1 LGDGADAIYA
11 LAPFRYAGTA
21 FLTFALTLL
30 AALRR
35 LIWDTQETCM
45 LKSLLG
51 AAAALSLLGAVACTQ
66 GPNEEKGEQADT
78 AREQATTGETDLS
91 QGPSEEAG
99 EAVDAG
105 QSSSTTPSDSST
117 APTTTP

>member
-1 LGDGADAIYA
+1 
-11 LAPFRYAGTA
+11 
-21 FLTFALTLL
+21 
-30 AALRR
+30 
-35 LIWDTQETCM
+35 M

-51 AAAALSLLGAVACTQ
+51 AVAALSLLGAVACTQ
-66 GPNEEKGEQADT
+66 GPNEEQG
-78 AREQATTGETDLS
+78 EQATTGETDLS

-105 QSSSTTPSDSST
+105 QSSSTTTPGAGDSST